1 MDIEASQRL
10 EYLYKEYARLSDKA
24 EDFIKNA
31 YEDFKLLGVVSAVIV
46 IWKPISEVVLPI
58 SPKLNS
64 SLILFLG
71 FLSLLIVVGLIA
83 LTNLIKQSYT
93 WYFVHNLQ
101 AYEVEIRKELG
112 EVENSQ
118 IFSFYIDKEK
128 TRFVTASY
136 RLSYR
141 AFVIS
146 LISVV
151 TLLPF
156 IILCYSNIFYAV
168 LYVSI
173 SLLGFITIYLQIFRK
188 VMKQYSNQKLL

>member
-1 MDIEASQRL
+1 MDIESSQRL
-10 EYLYKEYARLSDKA
+10 EYLYKEYSRLSDKA
-24 EDFIKNA
+24 EDFIKNT
-31 YEDFKLLGVVSAVIV
+31 YEDFKLLGAVSAVIV
-46 IWKPISEVVLPI
+46 IWKPISEVVLPTN
-58 SPKLNS
+58 PKLDS

-118 IFSFYIDKEK
+118 IFSFNIDKGK
-128 TRFVTASY
+128 LRFVTASY

-141 AFVIS
+141 TFVIS

-173 SLLGFITIYLQIFRK
+173 SLLSFITIYLQIFRK
-188 VMKQYSNQKLL
+188 VMKQYSNQNLL

>member
-64 SLILFLG
+64 SLILFLD

>member
-1 MDIEASQRL
+1 MQFRCTTA
-10 EYLYKEYARLSDKA
+10 YLYKEYARLSDKA